1 MDEYSIFPML
11 RERALDTNGEN
22 HNIHDKD
29 DVEDYETHGERKD
42 VLALQQ
48 ARRILRL
55 VQVESIKEKL
65 KMEKDETMDYAKF
78 LSMCRNTLGLS
89 STTMKDAKYIAKLL
103 DEVGIILIFQDV
115 VYLKPHKV
123 KKKNLLSNPKL
134 YIKHHIF

>member
-11 RERALDTNGEN
+11 RERALDTNY
-22 HNIHDKD
+22 NIHNKD
-29 DVEDYETHGERKD
+29 DEEDNETHGERKD
-42 VLALQQ
+42 VLALQH

-65 KMEKDETMDYAKF
+65 KMEKEETMHYVEF
-78 LSMCRNTLGLS
+78 LNMCRNTLGLS

-103 DEVGIILIFQDV
+103 DDVGIILIFQDV

-123 KKKNLLSNPKL
+123 KSKNLLSNPKL
-134 YIKHHIF
+134 YIKHYIF